1 MKIALLTLVGL
12 FILSACMQAVPPVPS
27 SVIGESLTSTI
38 SVETNTPR
46 PSLTPRPSQTPY
58 PTLTPWIKVYPTKKA
73 LLIYSTSFRDEYTL
87 HFMDW
92 GDFYPQ
98 PYFVLYEDGQIIFGI
113 GGHEKQLSQADTQ
126 AIIAKLEQL
135 EFPKLQ
141 EAYEGDP
148 DSIFTVPPDMDYNP
162 SSSNIEITF
171 DVNGPKTIRY
181 QKYWEEHLTQ
191 PMKEII
197 SYLNNFSSAGATPYQ
212 PDRLLVSAGDV
223 EQIRQDAKVIPWP
236 KDVPSPL
243 HRSFYGVF
251 YLEGDEALK
260 LYKAAGENLFGY
272 FSYEGKNYEVYL
284 RPILPHECHV
294 YHYSETNLPPPAQ
307 PSFTCD
313 DW

>member
-212 PDRLLVSAGDV
+212 PDRLLVSVGDAT
-223 EQIRQDAKVIPWP
+223 EIPDGQTVIP
-236 KDVPSPL
+236 
-243 HRSFYGVF
+243 
-251 YLEGDEALK
+251 
-260 LYKAAGENLFGY
+260 
-272 FSYEGKNYEVYL
+272 
-284 RPILPHECHV
+284 
-294 YHYSETNLPPPAQ
+294 
-307 PSFTCD
+307 
-313 DW
+313 